1 MTGRYGKKIKILWV
15 CLYLYLC
22 LLLVWNPFLCQ
33 AQEDRHHEYL
43 LKSAFIER
51 FTRFVQWPLS
61 FDGGDRNQ
69 AFVIGA
75 LCEPDFCLVLE
86 AAFGG
91 HQIKNLPVKFRR
103 IKTAGDVKGCHLVY
117 IGKTDD
123 STLAGFIT
131 ALKSKPVLTVSDT
144 RGYAQKGV
152 HINMF
157 VQQEQIRFEINHKS
171 AVANGLKISHLLLQL
186 ARIVET
192 NDGSNS

>member
-1 MTGRYGKKIKILWV
+1 MTGRYDRKIKFFGV
-15 CLYLYLC
+15 CLYLCALW
-22 LLLVWNPFLCQ
+22 VWVPFLCQ

-61 FDGGDRNQ
+61 FDDGVQ
-69 AFVIGA
+69 HPAFVFGA
-75 LCEPDFCLVLE
+75 LCEPDFCRVLE
-86 AAFGG
+86 AAFAE
-91 HQIKNLPVKFRR
+91 HQIKNRPVKFRR
-103 IKTAGDVKGCHLVY
+103 IKTAEDVDGCHLVY

-171 AVANGLKISHLLLQL
+171 AVACGLKISHLLLQL
-186 ARIVET
+186 AKIVET
-192 NDGSNS
+192 EKGSSS

>member
-1 MTGRYGKKIKILWV
+1 MTGGYGRKIRV
-15 CLYLYLC
+15 FGGCLYLCALMV
-22 LLLVWNPFLCQ
+22 LAPFLCQ
-33 AQEDRHHEYL
+33 AHEDRHHEYL

-61 FDGGDRNQ
+61 FDDSVQDQ
-69 AFVIGA
+69 AFVMGA
-75 LCEPDFCLVLE
+75 LCTPDFCRVLE
-86 AAFGG
+86 AAFAG
-91 HQIKNLPVKFRR
+91 HQIKNRPVKFRR
-103 IKTAGDVKGCHLVY
+103 IKTAAEVDECHLVY

-123 STLAGFIT
+123 STLVGLIT

-157 VQQEQIRFEINHKS
+157 VQEEQIRFEINYKS
-171 AVANGLKISHLLLQL
+171 AVACGLKISHLLLKL

-192 NDGSNS
+192 KEGSSS

>member
-1 MTGRYGKKIKILWV
+1 MTGRYGGKMAVLGI
-15 CLYLYLC
+15 CLYLCALW
-22 LLLVWNPFLCQ
+22 VWAPFLCY

-51 FTRFVQWPLS
+51 FTRFVQWPRS
-61 FDGGDRNQ
+61 FEEGVQNQ
-69 AFVIGA
+69 TFIFGA
-75 LCEPDFCLVLE
+75 LCAPEFCRVLE
-86 AAFGG
+86 AAFAG
-91 HQIKNLPVKFRR
+91 HRIKNRPVKFRR
-103 IKTAGDVKGCHLVY
+103 IKTAEDVDGCHLVY

-123 STLAGFIT
+123 PTLAGLIAT
-131 ALKSKPVLTVSDT
+131 LKSKPVLTVSDT

-171 AVANGLKISHLLLQL
+171 AVACGLKISHLLLKL

-192 NDGSNS
+192 QEEGRS